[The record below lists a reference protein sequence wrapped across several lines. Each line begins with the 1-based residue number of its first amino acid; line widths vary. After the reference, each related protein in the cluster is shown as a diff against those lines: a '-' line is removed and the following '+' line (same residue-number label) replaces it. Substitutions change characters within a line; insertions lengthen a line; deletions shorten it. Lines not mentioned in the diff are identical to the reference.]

1 MKTTTKI
8 AKANLRENK
17 SKSLLICISIM
28 LTTML
33 LTIIALFAYGV
44 IKEKKV
50 NAGAFHGEYF
60 GGYAGVDKEIFEKVK
75 IHGEFYD
82 VGRLE
87 NFATVSL
94 EGAEGILSFM
104 DETARQLGKVST
116 CEGTFPTKENEI
128 AGQKGFFQGAG
139 LKNPKIG
146 DKVCVKYRVHHKAF
160 TTKEFVI
167 CGFLNESEK
176 NDLNKR
182 YGAYVS
188 EDFYGTEVPEKEQ
201 NYSVVFKVKNEENL
215 DIAGMQEKIENLA
228 VNLGVEKKQVIINK
242 NYLFG
247 ILEPELETI
256 GICCVIAVLVILFS
270 VLVIYN
276 IFYVGIIQKIQEYGK
291 FRAIGTTKKQI
302 KNILLKEG
310 MILAGIGTAVGLVL
324 GLLVTHFTFSW
335 LCVKMYENIS
345 ITDMEKVSI
354 FNFPLMLLVAFVS
367 FVTVYISLLK
377 PMRIASR
384 IAPVEA
390 MRYHEES
397 VKGKAVRKGYSSV
410 NVVKLT
416 MSNLARNK
424 KRTLTTI
431 LTMGLSGI
439 MFVVIANIAGNMDA
453 GFDARNKVEKG
464 DFYITLDCD
473 LNDTVYPE
481 NNLNHVQQQDIM
493 GEKWLNQIRSIDGV
507 TKVETRN
514 IIKVL
519 REKVTGDENEEELY
533 TTVEVLS
540 KEDYHKL
547 EVQRG
552 KLNYDNAKKKNEIAY
567 GYDTWMEMDGYTIGD
582 EVKLTFFDGDKEIFK
597 TFTLTGSTKTDA
609 TFIMTEEQFES
620 MNFKEN
626 LTTDVWVSCEKNK
639 IASVQRALEQ
649 MTEENEYYEMVTY
662 QDAYKQSKMAI
673 ASVQGGAY
681 ALLGIIGVIGFMN
694 MANTLITSIITRRK
708 ELGILQA
715 IGMTKK
721 QLNYMLQMEGL
732 VFTVGVLIVTLS
744 LGNVLGYLAWAKCKS
759 DSVIGIETY
768 SLPAAELL
776 IMTGILLFMQM
787 ILSAYMSRHLQ
798 KETLIERIRHQ
809 E

>member
-50 NAGAFHGEYF
+50 NAGAFYGEYF

-116 CEGTFPTKENEI
+116 CEGTFPAKENEI

-228 VNLGVEKKQVIINK
+228 VNLGVEKKQVIINR

-302 KNILLKEG
+302 KIN
-310 MILAGIGTAVGLVL
+310 
-324 GLLVTHFTFSW
+324 F
-335 LCVKMYENIS
+335 
-345 ITDMEKVSI
+345 EK
-354 FNFPLMLLVAFVS
+354 
-367 FVTVYISLLK
+367 
-377 PMRIASR
+377 
-384 IAPVEA
+384 
-390 MRYHEES
+390 
-397 VKGKAVRKGYSSV
+397 
-410 NVVKLT
+410 
-416 MSNLARNK
+416 
-424 KRTLTTI
+424 
-431 LTMGLSGI
+431 
-439 MFVVIANIAGNMDA
+439 
-453 GFDARNKVEKG
+453 
-464 DFYITLDCD
+464 
-473 LNDTVYPE
+473 
-481 NNLNHVQQQDIM
+481 
-493 GEKWLNQIRSIDGV
+493 
-507 TKVETRN
+507 
-514 IIKVL
+514 
-519 REKVTGDENEEELY
+519 
-533 TTVEVLS
+533 
-540 KEDYHKL
+540 
-547 EVQRG
+547 
-552 KLNYDNAKKKNEIAY
+552 
-567 GYDTWMEMDGYTIGD
+567 
-582 EVKLTFFDGDKEIFK
+582 
-597 TFTLTGSTKTDA
+597 
-609 TFIMTEEQFES
+609 
-620 MNFKEN
+620 
-626 LTTDVWVSCEKNK
+626 
-639 IASVQRALEQ
+639 
-649 MTEENEYYEMVTY
+649 
-662 QDAYKQSKMAI
+662 
-673 ASVQGGAY
+673 
-681 ALLGIIGVIGFMN
+681 
-694 MANTLITSIITRRK
+694 
-708 ELGILQA
+708 
-715 IGMTKK
+715 
-721 QLNYMLQMEGL
+721 
-732 VFTVGVLIVTLS
+732 
-744 LGNVLGYLAWAKCKS
+744 
-759 DSVIGIETY
+759 
-768 SLPAAELL
+768 
-776 IMTGILLFMQM
+776 
-787 ILSAYMSRHLQ
+787 
-798 KETLIERIRHQ
+798 
-809 E
+809 